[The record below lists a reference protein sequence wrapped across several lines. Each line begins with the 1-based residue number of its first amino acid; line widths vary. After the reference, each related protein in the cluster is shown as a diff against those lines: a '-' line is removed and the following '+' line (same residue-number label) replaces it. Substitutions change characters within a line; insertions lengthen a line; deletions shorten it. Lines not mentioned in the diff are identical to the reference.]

1 MEKINWKEKT
11 TLSNYPADQVISSL
25 QKDIRRGNIE
35 QAAFWAYEL
44 SRSGAEFQ
52 KILWERLTTIAVE
65 DISFGNP
72 DAVNLIQSLKIAY
85 YSDFEHDDDK
95 NIQAMFAAAY
105 MAKSPKDRFIDEM
118 KNYFKLY
125 EVKHEIPDYA
135 LDKHTKAGKEMG
147 RSYDHFWLVGAKLNP
162 ESADR
167 DKSYFKKV
175 IEKYGIK
182 EE

>member
-1 MEKINWKEKT
+1 LV
-11 TLSNYPADQVISSL
+11 TLLIL
-25 QKDIRRGNIE
+25 
-35 QAAFWAYEL
+35 
-44 SRSGAEFQ
+44 

-72 DAVNLIQSLKIAY
+72 DAINLIQSLKIAY
-85 YSDFEHDDDK
+85 FSNFEHDDDK

-162 ESADR
+162 ESAAEIWLVLP
-167 DKSYFKKV
+167 FKVAELFKLPAAYV
-175 IEKYGIK
+175 TLLAVTVFGVPELSAGFPETSSKCSNSFVLLSFS
-182 EE
+182 